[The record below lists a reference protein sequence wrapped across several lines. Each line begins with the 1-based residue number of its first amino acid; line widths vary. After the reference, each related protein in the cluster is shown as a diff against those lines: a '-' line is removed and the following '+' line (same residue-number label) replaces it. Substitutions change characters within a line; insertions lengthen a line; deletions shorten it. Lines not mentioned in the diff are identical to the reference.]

1 LTLRQ
6 SRIANRKA
14 VPRANRVKSNVTG
27 EISRRAILLAMN
39 EQPHI
44 KMVRLRAT
52 RGGRLLLTR
61 F

>member
-1 LTLRQ
+1 LRQ